1 MNVDFN
7 NVRRQ
12 AMIQFEELTKRLNAA
27 IIKDEQ
33 AHADTKDNSFI
44 RIDGYVLIDADEIQK
59 QMDDLRMLIGI
70 IAGTSD
76 KDNPYFIDIY
86 KEQHPNDR
94 MVRFNDQE

>member
-33 AHADTKDNSFI
+33 AHADTKDNSYI
-44 RIDGYVLIDADEIQK
+44 RIDGYVLIDADEIQTL
-59 QMDDLRMLIGI
+59 MDDIRMMIGT

-76 KDNPYFIDIY
+76 KGNPDFIDIFQ
-86 KEQHPNDR
+86 ELHPNDG
-94 MVRFNDQE
+94 MVCFNDQD